1 MPLVISDDTLAS
13 AQVSDSELRL
23 EIAVLLFAQGRFTL
37 GQASEFCTLPQ
48 FQFQKILG
56 ERKIPIH
63 YDIEEFQRDMQTL
76 RALP

>member
-37 GQASEFCTLPQ
+37 GQASEFCALPQ
-48 FQFQKILG
+48 FQFQKVLG
-56 ERKIPIH
+56 ERKIAIH
-63 YDIEEFQRDMQTL
+63 YDVEEFQRDMQTL